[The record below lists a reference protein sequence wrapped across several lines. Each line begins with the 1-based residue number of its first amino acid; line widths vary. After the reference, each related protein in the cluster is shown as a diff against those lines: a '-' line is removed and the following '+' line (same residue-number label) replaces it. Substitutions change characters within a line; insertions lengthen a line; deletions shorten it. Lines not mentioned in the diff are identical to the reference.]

1 MSFVKIT
8 EVQVFSQVWPDTGGG
23 PPVPSAKEFFENSS
37 TRSSIRCGP
46 CPPSIPSDFFFSRS
60 SSATRRPNM
69 VEPAASTA
77 AAADPSDLMSQ
88 LDALEHA
95 EPLSAEDDLILRM
108 EAVSKVRAK
117 AARRETRQPK
127 QGIAKKR
134 RQPRRGA
141 KP

>member
-1 MSFVKIT
+1 ML
-8 EVQVFSQVWPDTGGG
+8 VFSW
-23 PPVPSAKEFFENSS
+23 
-37 TRSSIRCGP
+37 
-46 CPPSIPSDFFFSRS
+46 
-60 SSATRRPNM
+60 SATRPEHM
-69 VEPAASTA
+69 VEPGASTA

-134 RQPRRGA
+134 KQPRRGT
-141 KP
+141 KPSHGQRDCVGPV

>member
-1 MSFVKIT
+1 
-8 EVQVFSQVWPDTGGG
+8 
-23 PPVPSAKEFFENSS
+23 
-37 TRSSIRCGP
+37 
-46 CPPSIPSDFFFSRS
+46 
-60 SSATRRPNM
+60 M